1 MNSLDLLEEQASTAR
16 QQQLPAAVRLFW
28 IGSLVTLGLTLLIA
42 FVEYRMGF
50 SRYHY
55 NPLTGD
61 RYQDLMELLPGYRLL
76 HSAAFFDPVGG
87 AHVAYPPFG
96 AVLYAAIY
104 ATGHPIAFYLGSAA
118 VWLALCFWGLRSGLV
133 SQGIS
138 NLAATLFTLTVGL
151 TSFPIAGLLQRG
163 NIELF
168 LWIFVATGVW
178 LFFRGKQDWAAI
190 LWGLAAA
197 LKLYPVILLG
207 LFLPRGR
214 WRAFAIGIAT
224 FVSVSVGSMVW
235 LGPSIPVAWHGTLQN
250 VFGYQGRRVSE
261 WTLHELM
268 ANHTAYHLAKFA
280 ALMSGMSRSHLTFAY
295 YGLGALLGVFLFVRL
310 WRMPVANQLL
320 ALTAFMVAFPPVSY
334 FYTLVQLYAPWAV
347 LLFVGI
353 KAEKAGGPPK
363 GLQLSLLLFLPLFGS
378 FMLFTFP
385 RIYLYGGLVQG
396 FLLITI
402 LLCALSYRFEVN
414 SSQPESVR
422 ELRTDVYGDGL
433 KEVNAEDQGR
443 TPSTV
448 HRLTGFHNRC
458 CGDQLVHPHSAGHG
472 CGASHSYSC

>member
-1 MNSLDLLEEQASTAR
+1 MNSLDVLEEQPSTAR
-16 QQQLPAAVRLFW
+16 QQRLPAAVRLFW
-28 IGSLVTLGLTLLIA
+28 IGSVVTLGLTLLVA

-55 NPLTGD
+55 NPLVGD

-76 HSAAFFDPVGG
+76 HSAAFFDRVGG

-118 VWLALCFWGLRSGLV
+118 VWLALCFWGLRSALI
-133 SQGIS
+133 SQGIGS
-138 NLAATLFTLTVGL
+138 LSATLFPLTVGL

-178 LFFRGKQDWAAI
+178 LFFRGQENCAAI

-207 LFLPRGR
+207 LLLPRGR
-214 WRAFAIGIAT
+214 WRPFAVGVAT
-224 FVSVSVGSMVW
+224 FVGVSMASTVW
-235 LGPSIPVAWHGTLQN
+235 LGPSIPIAWHGTLQN
-250 VFGYQGRRVSE
+250 IFGYQDRRVSE

-268 ANHTAYHLAKFA
+268 ANHTAYHLAEFA
-280 ALMSGMSRSHLTFAY
+280 AAIAGISRSHLTFAY
-295 YGLGALLGVFLFVRL
+295 YGLGTLLAAMFLLRL

-334 FYTLVQLYAPWAV
+334 FYTLVQLYAPWTV
-347 LLFVGI
+347 LLLVAV
-353 KAEKAGGPPK
+353 KAEKAGGSPK
-363 GLQLSLLLFLPLFGS
+363 GLRPSLLLFLPLFGS

-385 RIYLYGGLVQG
+385 RVYLYGGLVQG
-396 FLLITI
+396 FLLIT
-402 LLCALSYRFEVN
+402 LLFWALSYPFEVN
-414 SSQPESVR
+414 SSQARAGFESQNRVH
-422 ELRTDVYGDGL
+422 
-433 KEVNAEDQGR
+433 
-443 TPSTV
+443 TV
-448 HRLTGFHNRC
+448 M
-458 CGDQLVHPHSAGHG
+458 V
-472 CGASHSYSC
+472 